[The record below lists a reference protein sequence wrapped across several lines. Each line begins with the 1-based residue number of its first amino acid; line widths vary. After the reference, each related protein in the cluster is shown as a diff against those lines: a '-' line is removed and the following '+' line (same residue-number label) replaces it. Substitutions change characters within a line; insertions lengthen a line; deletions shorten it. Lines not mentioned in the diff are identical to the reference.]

1 MSIKVTRHDTPLR
14 SNPYLVCTA
23 LDAGIH
29 GSAYISQVYHP
40 KMTTL
45 DLNHQELG
53 ITCRYL
59 IALSMENGD
68 GYGDAFNIAPS
79 FVCKDLK
86 LDQTPFV
93 FKAKTARGARG
104 TLELKK
110 HDETKWDRDFI
121 LVYMHDV

>member
-23 LDAGIH
+23 LDAGMH

-40 KMTTL
+40 NMTTL

-59 IALSMENGD
+59 IALSIQNGK
-68 GYGDAFNIAPS
+68 GFNIAPS

-104 TLELKK
+104 TIELKK